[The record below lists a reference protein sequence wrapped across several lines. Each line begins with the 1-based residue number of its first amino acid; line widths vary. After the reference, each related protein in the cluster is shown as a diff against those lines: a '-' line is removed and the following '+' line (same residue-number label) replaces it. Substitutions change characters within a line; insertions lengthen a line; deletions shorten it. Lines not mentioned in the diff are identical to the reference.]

1 MPRVHGTAEV
11 PRLPPRLQRLQCLTR
26 KRILP
31 ESHHRRVHAHTH
43 QPVEHATCQSL
54 RSHLQLG
61 VLAPAAQVRGHLPLL
76 PMGSDAPG
84 DGGVVF
90 GEPPPPQRRRL
101 ARARPPRRRAPV
113 PCRGG
118 VRLAPPHHRADDGD
132 AQPPPRHELH
142 RRGGLAR
149 GDGGG
154 LPAVERHR
162 LAPPQHAAQQLPL
175 VSVPPQRRHRGARL
189 PARPPAQ
196 RRRHAL
202 THRRRLRR
210 VLPPRRDRGRLPA
223 RRPACRRAPPDEGC
237 AMRLAPLSH
246 RRTHRLATPAANG
259 RGEARARRTTRDG
272 GGAPAVERRRL
283 ATAQHAAHEPSLPPV
298 PLQRHDRNARL
309 PARPA
314 PQHRRHARSLRC
326 CGRRELPP
334 RGHRRPRTRHRP
346 ARRGAPR
353 EPALRTVA
361 RPSLESAAARA
372 ARHAA
377 RHATQQHRTLM
388 PLLNRR
394 QPRRPRRRHA
404 AVGPAE
410 QRAPLARRLAV
421 HLAPSPPR
429 PHLWTA
435 RPPTERPQPPLRLL
449 ALRNRAVAPLRESLG
464 QHARLQHAAAQQ
476 SGA

>member
-1 MPRVHGTAEV
+1 
-11 PRLPPRLQRLQCLTR
+11 
-26 KRILP
+26 
-31 ESHHRRVHAHTH
+31 
-43 QPVEHATCQSL
+43 
-54 RSHLQLG
+54 
-61 VLAPAAQVRGHLPLL
+61 
-76 PMGSDAPG
+76 
-84 DGGVVF
+84 
-90 GEPPPPQRRRL
+90 
-101 ARARPPRRRAPV
+101 
-113 PCRGG
+113 
-118 VRLAPPHHRADDGD
+118 
-132 AQPPPRHELH
+132 
-142 RRGGLAR
+142 
-149 GDGGG
+149 
-154 LPAVERHR
+154 
-162 LAPPQHAAQQLPL
+162 
-175 VSVPPQRRHRGARL
+175 
-189 PARPPAQ
+189 
-196 RRRHAL
+196 
-202 THRRRLRR
+202 
-210 VLPPRRDRGRLPA
+210 
-223 RRPACRRAPPDEGC
+223 
-237 AMRLAPLSH
+237 MRLAPLSH

-476 SGA
+476 SDARVDPQRPQRGGRVGAPSPHLHGGRLDRRRPTPRRRRRQPSPRATPPQPRRLKRGAVAPRPPRLANGSQPPHGRASLVTTPRGGRSLHLGAMHRPHRPHAHAGRPSRPQAALPMRRHALLDRRVPPPPLAHVSAARRHQRNARRVRPPPPRAGEQPRPPPR